1 MTDTEE
7 ETMGLCLVTNHKAR
21 PRTET
26 EREYFPLMNWL
37 QKGEFSSNRNCL
49 RKTASRPYF
58 VLV

>member
-26 EREYFPLMNWL
+26 ERERIFPVNEL
-37 QKGEFSSNRNCL
+37 
-49 RKTASRPYF
+49 ASEGPIQF
-58 VLV
+58 Q